1 MDVCGGGMVGG
12 TLEYSRRYL
21 MLLMLMFYGTLMF
34 ALEYAPRGDGGNAAF
49 VLSSRP
55 AQRSATFSVAPTT
68 DVHIDKWMKYFRIR
82 PFNNL
87 RSRRNV
93 LQRII

>member
-1 MDVCGGGMVGG
+1 MHVLTHPHVAGAWG

-21 MLLMLMFYGTLMF
+21 LLLMLMFYGTLMF
-34 ALEYAPRGDGGNAAF
+34 ALEYARAARLLQRF
-49 VLSSRP
+49 VSLSR
-55 AQRSATFSVAPTT
+55 QRSATFSVAPTADRCSDT
-68 DVHIDKWMKYFRIR
+68 PMNPFRIQ

-93 LQRII
+93 R